1 VALLPTWSVKIQGSL
16 VQEAN
21 RKAQN
26 SSPPDLLC
34 SQPAVPFMQAPP
46 DEEAGAFL
54 CASALLLNTRIF

>member
-1 VALLPTWSVKIQGSL
+1 MQGSL
-16 VQEAN
+16 AQEAN

-34 SQPAVPFMQAPP
+34 SQPAVPFMQTPP
-46 DEEAGAFL
+46 DEESGAFL